1 MNSPDANELLTVAS
15 ETLLSRVLPAVPKDL
30 EYDVRMIARAMA
42 ISAREFS
49 KGRSIEEAEYDVLSG
64 LVDSKHGRSDSA
76 DMRQSLSQAIR
87 SGLYDEHGPNRNAL
101 LEALRAITTGQ
112 LELDNPRLVARK
124 KGPDDGAEAA
134 KR

>member
-15 ETLLSRVLPAVPKDL
+15 ETLLSRILPAVPKDL

-42 ISAREFS
+42 ISSRECG

-64 LVDSKHGRSDSA
+64 LVNRKHGCLDA
-76 DMRQSLSQAIR
+76 AEMRKSLSQAIR

-101 LEALRAITTGQ
+101 LEALRAITKGE
-112 LELDNPRLVARK
+112 LELCNPKLVDCK
-124 KGPDDGAEAA
+124 KGPG
-134 KR
+134 